1 MSKRIYETGAKKRKQ
16 AKEKGLKQEELLAKV
31 LKLTNFFKKSAV
43 AAVGTEVD
51 TKTNIEDIQ
60 IQDIDSPTPSTS
72 KNNQNSDINVSRL
85 SQSQILMI
93 TSSQNK
99 NKNIPDLDNN
109 SSTCF
114 ENSDFNFMEDP
125 KLWHLNDININYIT
139 KNFKPQNIDSLDFS
153 NSGREYEGKN
163 GITRRYA
170 NKTIFYTT
178 LPNGKSVRRS
188 WIYYSDATKKVYC
201 IPCKLFCTKNN
212 EYKEG
217 FNDWKHCDYLH
228 KHEKTLDHVHSINTF
243 ITRAQISGRVDTE
256 LEELELTEKQYFKE
270 VLKRVIS
277 VIKYIATRNL
287 AFRGSKEV
295 FGSSKNGNFLGLLEL
310 IAEFDPFLKQH
321 IEKYGNFGSGGRA
334 TYLSKTT
341 AEVLLNMLASK
352 VQKQFYFSNFIF

>member
-1 MSKRIYETGAKKRKQ
+1 
-16 AKEKGLKQEELLAKV
+16 
-31 LKLTNFFKKSAV
+31 
-43 AAVGTEVD
+43 
-51 TKTNIEDIQ
+51 
-60 IQDIDSPTPSTS
+60 
-72 KNNQNSDINVSRL
+72 
-85 SQSQILMI
+85 
-93 TSSQNK
+93 
-99 NKNIPDLDNN
+99 
-109 SSTCF
+109 
-114 ENSDFNFMEDP
+114 MEDP
-125 KLWHLNDININYIT
+125 KLWHLNEININYIT

-201 IPCKLFCTKNN
+201 IPCKLFCTKNS

-256 LEELELTEKQYFKE
+256 LEELELTEKQYYKE
-270 VLKRVIS
+270 VLKRVIIS

-321 IEKYGNFGSGGRA
+321 IEKYGNSGSGGRA

-352 VQKQFYFSNFIF
+352 VQKNFIFQILFF